1 MNKNKQIP
9 SHWMRFK
16 VSTLAA
22 SITSLILAGLPVQ
35 IQASDI
41 DIYQAGGTGAT
52 RIYLMLDTSGS
63 MNNNS
68 SQLVDYGFDYKKNQ
82 SITENKCQN
91 DYYYVGDGQGEY
103 TEGRRGSMNYVG
115 AGQGDYLK
123 KTSKGCSSITYN
135 RVTAENLCKSQAL
148 SNDLTTSSGHK
159 YTKANTDIFC
169 KVNFQDATNITNDYK
184 LKIKSTCDPVD
195 PSVANPTEYNCYSR
209 IINLRKGLIAVVE
222 DSSIDDKIYFALG
235 NYPYSRTGTTLFNF
249 RKMDTAGKAALI
261 QTIQDLWGD
270 SGTPISPAYNVAG
283 QSIISAGQ
291 SATGASASCTGN
303 GIYFLTDGEPTT
315 DWGNG
320 DFGSTLSNSN
330 ITSLP
335 SSKLNTMSNGDNQNY
350 WNNIGNFA
358 QNIRFSKYLIK
369 TATVG
374 FGGGYYLTQ
383 AQKNSANIVIGDKKY
398 FDCSYIDQSTAGQT
412 DHRSLC
418 KWGAKTIPDRTDMGG
433 FGEGGFYTAQSSAD
447 LVDSIKTFITDTTV
461 PIEGS
466 TIGSSTIPVDAL
478 NTNQLQP
485 FAYFPMFKPMI
496 ETQDQ
501 LWAGNLKKYNV
512 ISGTLYDVNK
522 NLVYKNATDF
532 NSDLKD
538 YWFNSSAVHP
548 DQVISYGGNLSQL
561 LGAKMPKIDGSNNL
575 VFQRNVFINNDS
587 SVGDLQSAETIL
599 KDGTLTN
606 REYLYGLLGYSKL
619 TSADLTALASKTT
632 YADQLTYLKT
642 KDASKGYQLGSIIH
656 SSPILLTQK
665 GAIVADTGSLGSVDR
680 EDYVLF
686 GTTQGVLHV
695 VKSGTQNSQVTDG
708 SASATGSGV
717 EEFTFVPKEML
728 TKQKTGFF
736 ESMAMD
742 KSKDKNSGGGF
753 FYGVDGPWTAHTVY
767 EPNFYDATVDG
778 KTIERDGL
786 QVKADGKNSHQYVY
800 GGLRMGG
807 RSYYA
812 LNLSDMTKPK
822 LMFHIDPDST
832 TSGALSHMGQSW
844 SKPTLAYIKWNG
856 QRKLAMIVG
865 GGYDEKYE
873 DPTFTNSTAGGVKGN
888 GVYIFDA
895 ENGNL
900 LWWGSKSASNANGT
914 QDGGSSTA
922 INGMVSSIPSRIKA
936 VDRDSDGLV
945 DHLYVGDLGGKV
957 FRIDL
962 NPNHKA
968 DDETKKF
975 VTNAF
980 TFASVQ
986 ESGKNPPRFYEAP
999 TFTIHTNSAGKKY
1012 AVISLASG
1020 DRSSPLKSDSTAQD
1034 MILGFYD
1041 SGVTAITPTVTTTVD
1056 LSNMNEIYKANPTTD
1071 KTGGWYYR
1079 LPITTSNSK
1088 SYQVRGLSE
1097 GVALDSDLYYSIFDP
1112 SKTNNGSSSGSTS
1125 CSGGIVG
1132 VSTAVKLCLPSGT
1145 CGTEKDITTVG
1156 DLGGGIIGLNVGP
1169 GSTGGSRKLIFNKI
1183 PETCVGSSCTPKPI
1197 IEYQTTNKLLPT
1209 RWYDMTPYVG
1219 AK

>member
-41 DIYQAGGTGAT
+41 DIYQAGGTGT
-52 RIYLMLDTSGS
+52 TKIYMMLDKSGS
-63 MNNNS
+63 MNDS
-68 SQLVDYGFDYKKNQ
+68 EYMKRDYGNSYKEGRKT
-82 SITENKCQN
+82 TEVCPDSSKLPTIDEELHNSLK
-91 DYYYVGDGQGEY
+91 VGEY
-103 TEGRRGSMNYVG
+103 
-115 AGQGDYLK
+115 
-123 KTSKGCSSITYN
+123 
-135 RVTAENLCKSQAL
+135 
-148 SNDLTTSSGHK
+148 K
-159 YTKANTDIFC
+159 YTIKDTDLYCQVDLSKTFETDSE
-169 KVNFQDATNITNDYK
+169 NYK
-184 LKIKSTCDPVD
+184 TKIKKLCTLQSGT
-195 PSVANPTEYNCYSR
+195 TYNCYSR
-209 IINLRKGLIAVVE
+209 IIKLRQGLISLIL
-222 DSSIDDKIYFALG
+222 DSTIGKDIQLG
-235 NYPYSRTGTTLFNF
+235 LGVYSGTTASNLQNF
-249 RKMDTAGKAALI
+249 LTMDPDTDHKDTLI
-261 QTIQDLWGD
+261 QKVLNIKAGN
-270 SGTPISPAYNVAG
+270 GTPIATAYDFAG
-283 QSIISAGQ
+283 QVYVNTIGGSNTSE
-291 SATGASASCTGN
+291 SCTGN
-303 GIYFLTDGEPTT
+303 GIYFLTDGTPT
-315 DWGNG
+315 G
-320 DFGSTLSNSN
+320 DSA
-330 ITSLP
+330 
-335 SSKLNTMSNGDNQNY
+335 
-350 WNNIGNFA
+350 NFA
-358 QNIRFSKYLIK
+358 YSSNLTKKTDKNLGNTTYWKEIGYYAQSIRAHNKKIK

-374 FGGGYYLTQ
+374 FGGGYLTGNDAIITQ
-383 AQKNSANIVIGDKKY
+383 GDKKY
-398 FDCSYIDQSTAGQT
+398 FDCSKVGSANSNE
-412 DHRSLC
+412 RNLC
-418 KWGAKTIPDRTDMGG
+418 LWGSKTIPNGTGG
-433 FGEGGFYTAQSSAD
+433 EGGYGEGGFYTAQSSED
-447 LVDSIKTFITDTTV
+447 LVASLKSFITETTV

-485 FAYFPMFKPMI
+485 FAYFPMFKPLI

-512 ISGTLYDVNK
+512 IGGTLYDVNK

-587 SVGDLQSAETIL
+587 SVGDLKSAETIL

-695 VKSGTQNSQVTDG
+695 VKSGTQNSQVIDG
-708 SASATGSGV
+708 SAVATGSGT

-778 KTIERDGL
+778 KTVERDGL

-968 DDETKKF
+968 DDENKKF
-975 VTNAF
+975 VTDAF

-1112 SKTNNGSSSGSTS
+1112 SKTNNGSNSTSTS

-1132 VSTAVKLCLPSGT
+1132 VSTAVKLCLPFGK
-1145 CGTEKDITTVG
+1145 CGTDTAITTVG

>member
-22 SITSLILAGLPVQ
+22 SVTSLILAGVPVQ

-41 DIYQAGGTGAT
+41 DIYQAGGTGT
-52 RIYLMLDTSGS
+52 TKIYMMLDKSGS
-63 MNNNS
+63 MNHNTYMKQDYGNSFTTKGSNWWDRDITTEVCSTGTKINS
-68 SQLVDYGFDYKKNQ
+68 SLYDSLKVEKYNYTIKDTDMYCQVDLSKTFDTDDTGYK
-82 SITENKCQN
+82 
-91 DYYYVGDGQGEY
+91 
-103 TEGRRGSMNYVG
+103 
-115 AGQGDYLK
+115 A
-123 KTSKGCSSITYN
+123 
-135 RVTAENLCKSQAL
+135 
-148 SNDLTTSSGHK
+148 
-159 YTKANTDIFC
+159 
-169 KVNFQDATNITNDYK
+169 
-184 LKIKSTCDPVD
+184 KIKKLCVLQSGT
-195 PSVANPTEYNCYSR
+195 TYNCYNR
-209 IINLRKGLIAVVE
+209 IVNLRKGLISLIL
-222 DSSIDDKIYFALG
+222 DSTIGKDIQLG
-235 NYPYSRTGTTLFNF
+235 LGVYSGSKAENLQDFLAMDPDTTN
-249 RKMDTAGKAALI
+249 KDTLIKKVQDIKAG
-261 QTIQDLWGD
+261 D
-270 SGTPISPAYNVAG
+270 GTPIATAYNFAG
-283 QSIISAGQ
+283 KVYLDTSGS
-291 SATGASASCTGN
+291 SNTSESCTGN
-303 GIYFLTDGEPTT
+303 GIYFLTDGTPEGDSAKFSYPSGLTKKTDKNLGNTT
-315 DWGNG
+315 
-320 DFGSTLSNSN
+320 
-330 ITSLP
+330 
-335 SSKLNTMSNGDNQNY
+335 Y
-350 WNNIGNFA
+350 WKEIGYYA
-358 QNIRFSKYLIK
+358 QSIRAHNKKIK

-374 FGGGYYLTQ
+374 FGGGYLTGNDAIITQ
-383 AQKNSANIVIGDKKY
+383 GDKKY
-398 FDCSYIDQSTAGQT
+398 FDCSKVGSANSNE
-412 DHRSLC
+412 RNLC
-418 KWGAKTIPDRTDMGG
+418 LWGSKTIPNGTGG
-433 FGEGGFYTAQSSAD
+433 EGGYGEGGFYTAQSSED
-447 LVDSIKTFITDTTV
+447 LVASLKSFITETTV

-485 FAYFPMFKPMI
+485 FAYFPMFKPLI

-512 ISGTLYDVNK
+512 IGGTLYDVNK

-587 SVGDLQSAETIL
+587 SVGDLKSAETIL

-695 VKSGTQNSQVTDG
+695 VKSGTQNSQVIDG
-708 SASATGSGV
+708 SAVAIGSGT

-778 KTIERDGL
+778 KTVERDGL

-968 DDETKKF
+968 DDENKKF

-1112 SKTNNGSSSGSTS
+1112 SKTNNGSNSTSTS

-1132 VSTAVKLCLPSGT
+1132 VSTAVKLCLPFGK
-1145 CGTEKDITTVG
+1145 CGTDTAITTVG